1 MARLIEK
8 YKEEV
13 VPKLMEKFSLKNKL
27 EVPKLEKI
35 VINMGVGRA
44 KENKKFL
51 EDAMKHL
58 ATLSCQ
64 KPSMTRARKDI
75 AGFKLR
81 KGDPVGCKVTLR
93 DKMAYEFMDRLISV
107 VLPRIKD
114 FRGLSAK
121 SFDGRGC
128 YTLGISE
135 LTVFPEINIDDIEFV
150 QGMDITFVTTANT
163 DEESYELLKAFG
175 MPFVKPSQN

>member
-8 YKEEV
+8 YKEEI
-13 VPKLMEKFSLKNKL
+13 VPKLMEKYSLKNKL

-44 KENKKFL
+44 KENKKL
-51 EDAMKHL
+51 LQDAMKHL
-58 ATLSCQ
+58 AILSCQ
-64 KPSMTRARKDI
+64 KPCMTRARKDI

-93 DKMAYEFMDRLISV
+93 DVMAYEFMDRLISI

-135 LTVFPEINIDDIEFV
+135 LAVFPEIDIDDIEFV
-150 QGMDITFVTTANT
+150 QGMDITFVVSVKS
-163 DEESYELLKAFG
+163 DEQSREMLRLFG
-175 MPFVKPSQN
+175 MPFRS

>member
-1 MARLIEK
+1 MVRLIEK
-8 YKEEV
+8 YKDEI
-13 VPKLMEKFSLKNKL
+13 VPKLMEKFSFKNKQ

-44 KENKKFL
+44 KENKKLL

-58 ATLSCQ
+58 AALSCQ

-93 DKMAYEFMDRLISV
+93 DRMAYEFMDRLISI

-128 YTLGISE
+128 YTLGINE
-135 LTVFPEINIDDIEFV
+135 LAVFPEIDIDDIEFV
-150 QGMDITFVTTANT
+150 QGMDITFVVSVKS
-163 DEESYELLKAFG
+163 DEHSREMLRLFG
-175 MPFVKPSQN
+175 MPFKT

>member
-1 MARLIEK
+1 MVRLIEK
-8 YKEEV
+8 YKEEI
-13 VPKLMEKFSLKNKL
+13 VPKLMEKFSFKNRL

-35 VINMGVGRA
+35 VINMGVGKA
-44 KENKKFL
+44 KENKKL
-51 EDAMKHL
+51 LVDAMKHL

-93 DKMAYEFMDRLISV
+93 GRMAYEFMDRLISI

-121 SFDGRGC
+121 SFDGRGG

-135 LTVFPEINIDDIEFV
+135 LAVFPEIDLDDIEFV
-150 QGMDITFVTTANT
+150 QGMDITFVVSVKS
-163 DEESYELLKAFG
+163 DEQSREMLRLFG
-175 MPFVKPSQN
+175 MPFKS

>member
-8 YKEEV
+8 YKKEI
-13 VPKLMEKFSLKNKL
+13 VPKLMEEFSLKNKM
-27 EVPKLEKI
+27 EVPRLEKI

-44 KENKKFL
+44 KENKKLL
-51 EDAMKHL
+51 EDAMRHL
-58 ATLSCQ
+58 AVLSCQ

-93 DKMAYEFMDRLISV
+93 DKMAYEFMDRLISI

-135 LTVFPEINIDDIEFV
+135 LAVFPEINADDIEFV
-150 QGMDITFVTTANT
+150 QGMDITFVVSVKS
-163 DEESYELLKAFG
+163 DEQSREMLRLFG
-175 MPFVKPSQN
+175 MPFKT

>member
-1 MARLIEK
+1 MVRLIEK
-8 YKEEV
+8 YKEEI
-13 VPKLMEKFSLKNKL
+13 VPQLMEKFSFKNKM

-44 KENKKFL
+44 KENKKLL

-58 ATLSCQ
+58 STLSCQ
-64 KPSMTRARKDI
+64 KPAMTRARKDI

-93 DKMAYEFMDRLISV
+93 DRMAYEFMDRLISI

-135 LTVFPEINIDDIEFV
+135 LAVFPEIDIDDIEFV
-150 QGMDITFVTTANT
+150 QGMDITFVISVKS
-163 DEESYELLKAFG
+163 DEQSREMLRLFG
-175 MPFVKPSQN
+175 MPFRS

>member
-1 MARLIEK
+1 MVRLIEK
-8 YKEEV
+8 YKEEI
-13 VPKLMEKFSLKNKL
+13 VPKLMEKFSFKNRL

-44 KENKKFL
+44 KENKKLL

-93 DKMAYEFMDRLISV
+93 SRMAYEFMDRLISI

-114 FRGLSAK
+114 FRGL
-121 SFDGRGC
+121 
-128 YTLGISE
+128 
-135 LTVFPEINIDDIEFV
+135 
-150 QGMDITFVTTANT
+150 
-163 DEESYELLKAFG
+163 
-175 MPFVKPSQN
+175 

>member
-1 MARLIEK
+1 MVRLIEK
-8 YKEEV
+8 YKEEI
-13 VPKLMEKFSLKNKL
+13 VPKLMEKFSFKNRL

-35 VINMGVGRA
+35 VINMGVGKA
-44 KENKKFL
+44 KENKKL
-51 EDAMKHL
+51 LVDAMKHL

-93 DKMAYEFMDRLISV
+93 GRMAYEFMDRLISI

-121 SFDGRGC
+121 SFDGRGG
-128 YTLGISE
+128 YTLGINE
-135 LTVFPEINIDDIEFV
+135 LAVFPEIELDDIEFV
-150 QGMDITFVTTANT
+150 QGMDITFVVSVKS
-163 DEESYELLKAFG
+163 DEQSREMLRLFG
-175 MPFVKPSQN
+175 MPFKS

>member
-8 YKEEV
+8 YRKEII
-13 VPKLMEKFSLKNKL
+13 PSLMERYSIKNKL
-27 EVPKLEKI
+27 EVPRLVKI

-44 KENKKFL
+44 KENKKLL

-58 ATLSCQ
+58 AVVSCQ
-64 KPSMTRARKDI
+64 KPSITRAKKDI

-93 DKMAYEFMDRLISV
+93 DKKAYEFMDRLISI

-128 YTLGISE
+128 YTMGISE
-135 LTVFPEINIDDIEFV
+135 LAVFPEINIDDIEFA
-150 QGMDITFVTTANT
+150 QGMDITFVVSVKS
-163 DEESYELLKAFG
+163 DEQSREMLRLFG
-175 MPFVKPSQN
+175 MPFRT

>member
-1 MARLIEK
+1 MVRLIEK
-8 YKEEV
+8 YKDEI
-13 VPKLMEKFSLKNKL
+13 VPQLMEKFSFKNKM

-93 DKMAYEFMDRLISV
+93 DRMAYEFMDRLISI

-128 YTLGISE
+128 YTMGISE
-135 LTVFPEINIDDIEFV
+135 LAVFPEIDIDDIEFV
-150 QGMDITFVTTANT
+150 QGMDITFVVSVKS
-163 DEESYELLKAFG
+163 DEQSREMLRLFG
-175 MPFVKPSQN
+175 MPFRS